1 MRPHRSPPCCRS
13 LLALVDRA
21 PACSY
26 FNNPFTKDGK
36 LRGNPETPGLDLDD
50 PELYYN
56 TQGAGGADYWADYDL
71 PQPTKDIRQL
81 RRDLKDWGYALISE
95 GLSAE
100 QLARMQKRTGDQ
112 LEGERMAGVA
122 SWAGPPGGNQF
133 IHGILNKDPA
143 RPPLPPS
150 PPRPCHPHG

>member
-1 MRPHRSPPCCRS
+1 
-13 LLALVDRA
+13 
-21 PACSY
+21 
-26 FNNPFTKDGK
+26 
-36 LRGNPETPGLDLDD
+36 
-50 PELYYN
+50 
-56 TQGAGGADYWADYDL
+56 
-71 PQPTKDIRQL
+71 
-81 RRDLKDWGYALISE
+81 
-95 GLSAE
+95 
-100 QLARMQKRTGDQ
+100 MQKRTADQ